1 MQVMAV
7 YSDYSVETVT
17 DYAVTPLQN
26 AIGEQTVTLTY
37 EGMTASFN
45 VTVGKGELT
54 GLTLE
59 NAPNKRRYQVGE
71 ALDLSGM
78 ILVATYDSGYTEY
91 VTDCDAE
98 ANLNEEGYTVPVTLS
113 YGGKSVSYNVRVTA
127 PVLMGINI
135 SKTPDK
141 IQYLP
146 GEAFDPT
153 GMTVTAFY
161 NDGSERQVTDY
172 TVSPMDAQ
180 GGVQQLTVSWQ
191 DKTAPLTVVVYALGD
206 VNKDGVITVADVTLL
221 QKSLVELA
229 TLDESER
236 QLADFNQDGEIS
248 IADATMIQMH
258 ISQ

>member
-1 MQVMAV
+1 M
-7 YSDYSVETVT
+7 VT

-248 IADATMIQMH
+248 IADATLIQLH